1 MVTRSSG
8 ATDEVDESAFM
19 KPKKT
24 LDQYEKIFAQNTEF
38 FSTYNPDM
46 IEEAFIKHL
55 RNEGIEPKT
64 HEKKYKTK
72 FMIKYSDQGGQEQE
86 IKICMRILGVGED
99 EYCVEF
105 QKLDGDQIR
114 FHQYFSEFKDTVLEF
129 ANDTNLGTQVAA

>member
-8 ATDEVDESAFM
+8 ATEEIDESAFM

-64 HEKKYKTK
+64 NEKKYKTK
-72 FMIKYSDQGGQEQE
+72 FTIKTTDQGGQQQE
-86 IKICMRILGVGED
+86 IQICMRILGVGED

-105 QKLDGDQIR
+105 QKLSGDQIR
-114 FHQYFSEFKDTVLEF
+114 FHDHFNEFKNTVLEF
-129 ANDTNLGTQVAA
+129 ANDTNMGAEVVA